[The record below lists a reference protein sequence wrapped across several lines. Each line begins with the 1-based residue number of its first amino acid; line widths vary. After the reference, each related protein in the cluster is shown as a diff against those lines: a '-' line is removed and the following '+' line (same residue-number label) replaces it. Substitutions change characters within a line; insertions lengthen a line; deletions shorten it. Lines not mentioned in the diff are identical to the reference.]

1 MRKCSKPL
9 CYLLFFLFT
18 TSLFVSCGPPKALEY
33 RDFKNFSIEKLGF
46 STSTA
51 KMELVYFNPNNFGL
65 QLKRTDLD
73 IYIDNVLLGHTTQ
86 EYQITIPKKEEF
98 SIPIQLSVDMRNLL
112 KNSLHLAAK
121 KQVMVKLTGSIK
133 VGKANV
139 FISFPVK
146 YEEAETFTLF

>member
-1 MRKCSKPL
+1 MSVFKPVL
-9 CYLLFFLFT
+9 YCLIFLFT
-18 TSLFVSCGPPKALEY
+18 ATALVSCGPPKALEY
-33 RDFKNFSIEKLGF
+33 RDFKNFSIDKLGF
-46 STSTA
+46 SSSTV
-51 KMELVYFNPNNFGL
+51 KMDLVYFNPNNYGL

-73 IYIDNVLLGHTTQ
+73 IYIDNVYLGHTTQ
-86 EYQITIPKKEEF
+86 EYQVTIPKKEEF

-112 KNSLHLAAK
+112 TNSLHIMAK

-146 YEEAETFTLF
+146 YEEVETFTLF

>member
-1 MRKCSKPL
+1 
-9 CYLLFFLFT
+9 
-18 TSLFVSCGPPKALEY
+18 
-33 RDFKNFSIEKLGF
+33 
-46 STSTA
+46 
-51 KMELVYFNPNNFGL
+51 MELVYFNPNNFGL

>member
-1 MRKCSKPL
+1 MMTFRKPL
-9 CYLLFFLFT
+9 LYILFFLFT
-18 TSLFVSCGPPKALEY
+18 ASLLVSCGPPKALEY

-46 STSTA
+46 SSSTA
-51 KMELVYFNPNNFGL
+51 KMELVYFNPNNYGL

-112 KNSLHLAAK
+112 TNSLHLVAK
-121 KQVMVKLTGSIK
+121 KQVLVKLAGSIK

-146 YEEAETFTLF
+146 YEEVETFTLF

>member
-1 MRKCSKPL
+1 MSVSKSVL
-9 CYLLFFLFT
+9 YCLFFLFT
-18 TSLFVSCGPPKALEY
+18 ASGLVSCGPPKALEY
-33 RDFKNFSIEKLGF
+33 RDFKNFSIDKLGF
-46 STSTA
+46 SSSTV
-51 KMELVYFNPNNFGL
+51 KMDLVYFNPNNYGL

-73 IYIDNVLLGHTTQ
+73 IYIDNVYLGHTTQ
-86 EYQITIPKKEEF
+86 EYQVTIPKKEEF

-112 KNSLHLAAK
+112 TNSLHIMAK

-146 YEEAETFTLF
+146 YEEVETFTLF

>member
-1 MRKCSKPL
+1 MKCSKPVFN
-9 CYLLFFLFT
+9 CIILLFTF
-18 TSLFVSCGPPKALEY
+18 SLLVSCGPPKALEY

-46 STSTA
+46 SSSTA
-51 KMELVYFNPNNFGL
+51 KMELVYFNPNNYGL

-73 IYIDNVLLGHTTQ
+73 IYIDNVYLGHTTQ

-98 SIPIQLSVDMRNLL
+98 SIPIRLSVDMRNLL

-139 FISFPVK
+139 FISFPVQ
-146 YEEAETFTLF
+146 YEEAETFVLF

>member
-1 MRKCSKPL
+1 MKCSKPVF
-9 CYLLFFLFT
+9 YSLFFLFT
-18 TSLFVSCGPPKALEY
+18 FSLLVSCGPPKALEY

-46 STSTA
+46 SSSTA
-51 KMELVYFNPNNFGL
+51 KMELVYFNPNNYGL

-73 IYIDNVLLGHTTQ
+73 IYIDNIYLGHTTQ

-98 SIPIQLSVDMRNLL
+98 SIPIRLSVDMRNLL

-139 FISFPVK
+139 FISFPVQ
-146 YEEAETFTLF
+146 YEEAETFVLF

>member
-1 MRKCSKPL
+1 MTFRKPL
-9 CYLLFFLFT
+9 LYILFFLFT
-18 TSLFVSCGPPKALEY
+18 ASLLVSCGPPKALEY

-46 STSTA
+46 SSSTA
-51 KMELVYFNPNNFGL
+51 KMELVYFNPNNYGL

-112 KNSLHLAAK
+112 TNSLHLVAK
-121 KQVMVKLTGSIK
+121 KQVLVKLAGSIK

-146 YEEAETFTLF
+146 YEEVETFTLF